1 MLINKTNEQNKE
13 TTGLFNTDQN
23 EVSEKKTAEFTQY
36 NLTSGHVT
44 LCRENEI
51 EPIDRVIKNLRLI
64 KIFKNKNLDLF

>member
-36 NLTSGHVT
+36 NLTSRHVT

-51 EPIDRVIKNLRLI
+51 EPIDRVIKNRRLV